1 MGENDFKK
9 IITAEVFNNTFSG
22 LVYDVNVT
30 SSVNCQGQHFSLY
43 LYRQK
48 PQLRLDRSSSKKNQG
63 ISGGHMHILKC
74 YLANNSNGRFVTA
87 KEASTSTDT

>member
-1 MGENDFKK
+1 M
-9 IITAEVFNNTFSG
+9 
-22 LVYDVNVT
+22 VYNVNVT
-30 SSVNCQGQHFSLY
+30 SGVNCQGQHFSLY

-63 ISGGHMHILKC
+63 ISVGHIHILKC

-87 KEASTSTDT
+87 KEASTSVSTPVLVPRTF